1 MRRITLLLSMVGLA
15 AGGAVGAMACGG
27 DDDASVPVVTP
38 GDAATSSGGETGASS
53 SSGSPSNPDAS
64 SSSSS
69 GGSTPS
75 SNPGQLTCG
84 ATACDAGG
92 GGGGGAVCCARPT
105 GEGTCTRENDCDN
118 DGPDGGISLEC
129 DEAADCDD
137 GDRCCFITERDNNR
151 IASSTQCRGRCAT
164 GGGGG
169 ATARP
174 QVCKTSA
181 ECGDGGACTQKTCG
195 GFKLFVCGTPEGCN

>member
-1 MRRITLLLSMVGLA
+1 MRRITLLLSIVVLA
-15 AGGAVGAMACGG
+15 AGGAIGAMACGS
-27 DDDASVPVVTP
+27 DDGNAAVPVVTP
-38 GDAATSSGGETGASS
+38 DDAASTSSGGETGASS
-53 SSGSPSNPDAS
+53 SSGSAAGPDAA
-64 SSSSS
+64 SSS
-69 GGSTPS
+69 GGATPT

-92 GGGGGAVCCARPT
+92 GGGGARVCCARPT

-118 DGPDGGISLEC
+118 EGPDSGISLEC
-129 DEAADCDD
+129 DEAADCED
-137 GDRCCFITERDNNR
+137 GDRCCFITERDNDR
-151 IASSTQCRGRCAT
+151 ITSSTQCRGRCT

-169 ATARP
+169 GTARP

-181 ECGDGGACTQKTCG
+181 ECGDGGACAQKTCG